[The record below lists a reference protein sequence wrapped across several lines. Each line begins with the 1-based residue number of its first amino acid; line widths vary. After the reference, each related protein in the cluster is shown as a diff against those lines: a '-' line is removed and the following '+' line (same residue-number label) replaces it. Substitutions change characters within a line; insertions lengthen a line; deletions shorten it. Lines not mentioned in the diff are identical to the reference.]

1 MIRSIIGAL
10 AALAGLVLM
19 LQQAPSVLFDFQH
32 ADEFVPA
39 EGLTITKAECTN
51 WNIGLFD
58 HCTIAFES
66 QDGQQSGKLDDWRFG
81 SAPTGLVQL
90 MQWQDDPTVVTTDIS
105 LDGVGNRLTFVVAV
119 VILGLFAIYG
129 IAMKTMGRFRSG
141 Y

>member
-1 MIRSIIGAL
+1 MIRSAIGAL

-19 LQQAPSVLFDFQH
+19 LQEAPRVLFDFQH

-39 EGLTITKAECTN
+39 EGLTITDAECTN

-58 HCTIAFES
+58 RCTVAYES
-66 QDGQQSGKLDDWRFG
+66 HDGQRSGELDDWRFG

-90 MQWQDDPTVVTTDIS
+90 MQWRDDPTVVTTDIS
-105 LDGVGNRLTFVVAV
+105 LDGVTNRLTFIVAV

-129 IAMKTMGRFRSG
+129 IAKKMIGAAEAH
-141 Y
+141 